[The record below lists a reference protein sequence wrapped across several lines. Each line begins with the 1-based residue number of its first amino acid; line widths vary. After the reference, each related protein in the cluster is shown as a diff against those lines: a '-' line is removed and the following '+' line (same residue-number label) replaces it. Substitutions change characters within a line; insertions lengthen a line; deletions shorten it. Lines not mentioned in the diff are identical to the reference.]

1 MLYCICTCTC
11 DSLLTYM
18 YFVFVGVHPQFYNV
32 RPSMKPD
39 STSSEGTESKVGID
53 PDACQIVLKCP
64 GMEGNGYEFFYQSLI
79 ILMSCGSEYRLYSE
93 DLLSRLIVSYKMNCL
108 SVCLSACFHPHIY
121 PL

>member
-1 MLYCICTCTC
+1 
-11 DSLLTYM
+11 M